1 MFIST
6 QKRPGSYA
14 LSMLILPAKASAVL
28 GMVAVTGFLDIPYRI
43 LVARKDGNAEWGDYM
58 FLVFLAYVIIGVSL
72 GLIFGWYD

>member
-43 LVARKDGNAEWGDYM
+43 LVARKDGNAEWGD
-58 FLVFLAYVIIGVSL
+58 
-72 GLIFGWYD
+72 